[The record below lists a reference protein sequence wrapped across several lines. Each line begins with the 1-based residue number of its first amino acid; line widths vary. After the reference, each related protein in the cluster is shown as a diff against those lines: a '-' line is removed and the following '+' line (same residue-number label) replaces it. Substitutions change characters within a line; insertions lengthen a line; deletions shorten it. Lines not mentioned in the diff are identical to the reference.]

1 MVVHACNP
9 STLRQED
16 CKIEATLGLHSK
28 TSLRKKGRKG
38 GREEG
43 RTKTKEKQ
51 VDTAANI
58 CNPCNSGTS
67 EAKAE
72 VPEQPGLHFEF

>member
-1 MVVHACNP
+1 MFLLRVVCAVCDRLKGGSLP
-9 STLRQED
+9 AKPCLCFPLALLEQV
-16 CKIEATLGLHSK
+16 IE
-28 TSLRKKGRKG
+28 LRKKK
-38 GREEG
+38 
-43 RTKTKEKQ
+43 KTKEKQ